1 MPRSWPNIRGAQ
13 DKLSFVI
20 LRVVSTAITVYV
32 WLLIARAIMSWIP
45 GIAANPAI
53 RPIVAFIYEV
63 TEPYLSLFRRL
74 IPVAAIGGVGFDFS
88 ILIAI
93 ITLEVVRQFLYR
105 ILLGFLS

>member
-1 MPRSWPNIRGAQ
+1 MS
-13 DKLSFVI
+13 LVI
-20 LRVVSTAITVYV
+20 LQVVSTAITVYV

-45 GIAANPAI
+45 GLIANPAI
-53 RPIVAFIYEV
+53 RPIAAFIHEV
-63 TEPYLSLFRRL
+63 TEPYLSLFRRV

-105 ILLGFLS
+105 FLLVFLS

>member
-1 MPRSWPNIRGAQ
+1 MS
-13 DKLSFVI
+13 LVI
-20 LRVVSTAITVYV
+20 PQVVSTAMTVYV

-45 GIAANPAI
+45 GVVENPAI
-53 RPIVAFIYEV
+53 RPVAAFIHEV
-63 TEPYLSLFRRL
+63 TEPYLSLFRRV

-105 ILLGFLS
+105 LLLVFFS

>member
-1 MPRSWPNIRGAQ
+1 MS
-13 DKLSFVI
+13 LVI
-20 LRVVSTAITVYV
+20 LQVVSTAITVYV

-45 GIAANPAI
+45 GLIENPAI
-53 RPIVAFIYEV
+53 RPIAAFIHEV
-63 TEPYLSLFRRL
+63 TEPYLSLFRRV

-105 ILLGFLS
+105 FLLVFLS